1 MVFRKKNI
9 NFSGDMNGQ
18 QLKSSRPLA
27 EERKRSK
34 CEITRNGQRILL
46 TSLNILDF
54 IFW

>member
-27 EERKRSK
+27 ERKVKEVSV
-34 CEITRNGQRILL
+34 
-46 TSLNILDF
+46 
-54 IFW
+54 

>member
-27 EERKRSK
+27 EGSEFRRERDSINFV
-34 CEITRNGQRILL
+34 EYPG
-46 TSLNILDF
+46 F
-54 IFW
+54 

>member
-27 EERKRSK
+27 EESERSVK
-34 CEITRNGQRILL
+34 WTKNSVIC
-46 TSLNILDF
+46 
-54 IFW
+54 

>member
-27 EERKRSK
+27 EESERSVK
-34 CEITRNGQRILL
+34 SREDEMDREFC
-46 TSLNILDF
+46 
-54 IFW
+54 

>member
-27 EERKRSK
+27 EESERSTKCKK
-34 CEITRNGQRILL
+34 CEITRR
-46 TSLNILDF
+46 
-54 IFW
+54 

>member
-27 EERKRSK
+27 EEVKEVSVKSREDEMDREF
-34 CEITRNGQRILL
+34 C
-46 TSLNILDF
+46 
-54 IFW
+54 